1 MKDLCPLSLL
11 TEPNENFN
19 VDLEI
24 TPEGFCTFAMFLLS
38 LSVI

>member
-1 MKDLCPLSLL
+1 MKDLCLL
-11 TEPNENFN
+11 FLLPETDENFN

-38 LSVI
+38 LSTI